1 VIRILSA
8 LEDGIASLALAAMVV
23 LPIAEIVVRRLFG
36 VGIPGSGPFVQ
47 HLTLW
52 IGFLGAAIAAREGKL
67 LSLATGTFIPEGRPR
82 QIASAFASAVA
93 AGISTILAWGAVQL
107 VISEREV
114 GSIIAAGV
122 PTWVG
127 ELALPIG
134 FTLIALRLAWRAGT
148 TSPAEQTGGAGQTGW
163 VWAGRLL
170 GVAGIAVGLAL
181 VRYPWLVE
189 NRPAWPG
196 LAIVFLAAAVGAPIF
211 SILGGAAV
219 LLFMRDGVTPAT
231 VLIETYS
238 LSVSPTLPA
247 IPLFTLAGFI
257 LAEGHA

>member
-1 VIRILSA
+1 PRPQSPRRLPQATPRQVSRIISA
-8 LEDGIASLALAAMVV
+8 LEDGIAALALAAMVV
-23 LPIAEIVVRRLFG
+23 LPIAEIIVRRLFG

-82 QIASAFASAVA
+82 DIAFAFASAVA
-93 AGISTILAWGAVQL
+93 AGISTILAWGAVEL
-107 VISEREV
+107 VVSEREV

-148 TSPAEQTGGAGQTGW
+148 TEQAGEAAPTGLEELAGQAGKGGKAGSAGE
-163 VWAGRLL
+163 AGR
-170 GVAGIAVGLAL
+170 GGGGGRV
-181 VRYPWLVE
+181 VRVVP
-189 NRPAWPG
+189 
-196 LAIVFLAAAVGAPIF
+196 
-211 SILGGAAV
+211 
-219 LLFMRDGVTPAT
+219 
-231 VLIETYS
+231 
-238 LSVSPTLPA
+238 
-247 IPLFTLAGFI
+247 
-257 LAEGHA
+257 